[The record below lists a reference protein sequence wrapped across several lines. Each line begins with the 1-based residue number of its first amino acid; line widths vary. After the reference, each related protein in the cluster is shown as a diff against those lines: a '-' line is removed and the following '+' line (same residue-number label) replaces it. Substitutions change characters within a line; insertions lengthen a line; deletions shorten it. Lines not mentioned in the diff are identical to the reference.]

1 MSTRIE
7 WCDMTLNPFIGC
19 TKCSPGCDHCY
30 AERFAA
36 RLARNPNTA
45 FAYRHVIDAH
55 GHWNGKVYGQFIA
68 WPRPARKGKRI
79 FVGSM
84 CDIFHENVKDY
95 TLLRMFAV
103 LSLCRKHTF
112 IFLTK
117 RPERMRSVF
126 TEITTECFHEVRQE
140 AAHIISLESPTLI
153 QWPPSNFWLGVTV
166 CNQQEADEKIPILLQ
181 TPAAKRFVSV
191 EPMLGQVSIEKFL
204 RGSYECGR
212 LSCGKRM
219 SFRDLPE
226 MQCTKCGFVGPDDE
240 TWGDGDCAVC
250 PECGQDGCCGA
261 IEAICPDCGH
271 YLVRDHPATPY
282 IDWVICGGET
292 GPGARPMHPE
302 WVRFLRDQCKSAN
315 VPFFFKSWGEWTTE
329 HHYHDGILHLG
340 GSYEAANDISEPWP
354 SCIAIVPVARVG
366 KKRAG
371 RLLDGRE
378 WNEIPEAHHE

>member
-7 WCDMTLNPFIGC
+7 WCDVTLNPFIGC

-36 RLARNPNTA
+36 RLARNPKTA
-45 FAYRHVIDAH
+45 LQYRHVIDEH
-55 GHWNGKVYGQFIA
+55 GHWNGKVYAQFIA
-68 WPRPARKGKRI
+68 WPRPSARKGKRI

-95 TLLRMFAV
+95 TLLRMFAA

-140 AAHIISLESPTLI
+140 AAHIISLESPALI

-181 TPAAKRFVSV
+181 TPAAKRFVSL
-191 EPMLGQVSIEKFL
+191 EPLLGQV
-204 RGSYECGR
+204 
-212 LSCGKRM
+212 
-219 SFRDLPE
+219 DLTRYLE
-226 MQCTKCGFVGPDDE
+226 MEERRYQGDDVSGFID
-240 TWGDGDCAVC
+240 
-250 PECGQDGCCGA
+250 
-261 IEAICPDCGH
+261 
-271 YLVRDHPATPY
+271 YTPLLH
-282 IDWVICGGET
+282 WVICGGET

-302 WVRFLRDQCKSAN
+302 CVRFLRDQCKSAN

-329 HHYHDGILHLG
+329 HHCHDGVLHLG
-340 GSYEAANDISEPWP
+340 GSYEAADDISEPWP
-354 SCIAIVPVARVG
+354 SCLAIVPIARVG

-378 WNEIPEAHHE
+378 WNEIPEAPHE